1 MRNRQAEAVKQL
13 TDRELLLNVYL
24 TQMIVLILAAI
35 ISFFLFEDMWFFSDL
50 IRFTWTEIIVLGGG
64 TACIVIGIDLILMK
78 TLPKEMLDDGGI
90 NERIFSRL
98 SISHIFFLCAII
110 SFSEELLF
118 RGVIQTSFGLV
129 LSSLLFAFIH
139 VRYLSKPVLFGS
151 VVGISFLIG
160 VLYEITG
167 NLMTTITAHFLIDF
181 VMGCLIQKKA
191 RMSSHHER

>member
-24 TQMIVLILAAI
+24 TQIILVLLASI
-35 ISFFLFEDMWFFSDL
+35 MSLFLFQDLWFFTDL
-50 IRFTWTEIIVLGGG
+50 IYFTWTEIIVLGGG
-64 TACIVIGIDLILMK
+64 TAFLVIGIDLILMK
-78 TLPKEMLDDGGI
+78 TLPEEMLDDGGI

-129 LSSLLFAFIH
+129 LSSLLFAIIH
-139 VRYLSKPVLFGS
+139 VRYLSKPVLFSS
-151 VVGISFLIG
+151 VVVISFLIG
-160 VLYEITG
+160 VLYEVTD

-181 VMGCLIQKKA
+181 VMACLIKQKA
-191 RMSSHHER
+191 RR